1 VNRSII
7 HLSIAEENERDR
19 EKERKKRERAKKK
32 SLRVSREY
40 TAVTLC
46 SSNNH

>member
-19 EKERKKRERAKKK
+19 EKERKKKRKSEKKI
-32 SLRVSREY
+32 SQGQ
-40 TAVTLC
+40 
-46 SSNNH
+46 